1 MKVRFVER
9 YTLAL
14 VKRHPDEIFVFG
26 DNMAGW
32 GKKIGQAIIRP
43 MPNAFGVP
51 TKREPARYEAAYFSD
66 QPDEFAAI
74 HKSLQKLYRL
84 SRTHTLV
91 FPLGGLGTGLAE
103 MQVRS
108 PQAWKYMNQILK
120 DHFGVVNGLV
130 SRHADPKPE
139 VSPEP

>member
-14 VKRHPDEIFVFG
+14 VKQHPDEIFVFG
-26 DNMAGW
+26 DNMAKW
-32 GKKIGQAIIRP
+32 GKRIGQAIIRP

-51 TKREPARYEAAYFSD
+51 TKREPARDEAAYFSD

-74 HKSLQKLYRL
+74 HKSLQDLYRL

-108 PQAWKYMNQILK
+108 PQAWKYMNQLLK

-130 SRHADPKPE
+130 SRPADPKPE

>member
-9 YTLAL
+9 FTLAL
-14 VKRHPDEIFVFG
+14 VKQHPNEIFVFG
-26 DNMAGW
+26 DNMAKY

-51 TKREPARYEAAYFSD
+51 TKREPARYDAAYFSD

-74 HKSLQKLYRL
+74 KKSLQDLYRL
-84 SRTHTLV
+84 SRRHTLV

-103 MQVRS
+103 MQARS
-108 PQAWKYMNQILK
+108 PEAWKYMNQILEE
-120 DHFGVVNGLV
+120 HFGVINGLV
-130 SRHADPKPE
+130 SRHAPPKPTA
-139 VSPEP
+139 SPEP